1 MTLCDE
7 LFDILLE
14 KNLIKSLDHKVLMPS
29 LDAKKQD
36 YCKILNS
43 FDRSTQNCNMFRQI
57 IQLAINSGRLKFAH
71 AQENDQLELIGL
83 GDKKLQ
89 NWPTSANSCNN
100 ENDSEK
106 EDSNSLNNE
115 KDIVHKLQVE
125 DILEDD
131 ELSKVPGGH

>member
-1 MTLCDE
+1 
-7 LFDILLE
+7 
-14 KNLIKSLDHKVLMPS
+14 
-29 LDAKKQD
+29 
-36 YCKILNS
+36 
-43 FDRSTQNCNMFRQI
+43 MFRQI
-57 IQLAINSGRLKFAH
+57 IQSAINSGRLKFAH
-71 AQENDQLELIGL
+71 AKGNDLLESIGL

-115 KDIVHKLQVE
+115 KDIVHKLQVD

-131 ELSKVPGGH
+131 ELSKVPGH

>member
-1 MTLCDE
+1 L
-7 LFDILLE
+7 
-14 KNLIKSLDHKVLMPS
+14 H
-29 LDAKKQD
+29 
-36 YCKILNS
+36 YS
-43 FDRSTQNCNMFRQI
+43 FDHSTQNCNTFRQI
-57 IQLAINSGRLKFAH
+57 IQSVINSGRLKFAH
-71 AQENDQLELIGL
+71 AQENDLLESIGL

-106 EDSNSLNNE
+106 EDSNSLNNV

-131 ELSKVPGGH
+131 ELSKVPGDTRGQPGYSQSEQKLVTPAVLAK